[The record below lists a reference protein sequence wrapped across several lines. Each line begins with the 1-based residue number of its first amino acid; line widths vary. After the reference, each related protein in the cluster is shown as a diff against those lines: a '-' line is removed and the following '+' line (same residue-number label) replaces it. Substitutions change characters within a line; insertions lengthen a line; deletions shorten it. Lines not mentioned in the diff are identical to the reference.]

1 MRLVRYISCFSSVSA
16 VDFNTRS
23 FQRDKHA
30 PLFESTGKLSC
41 SLDDVADLRTECLT
55 LILAV
60 ADKYK
65 DYIAQRFDYN
75 DKHHCSCCS
84 NNNNLDDLFLP
95 RSDIESISESEASLT
110 TNTSDSSY
118 SGSEISQDDNSVGGL
133 HSDYN
138 TLLKDYNTLHHENST
153 KNECNLL
160 CPGDMIEYYRVND
173 RSYIRRESITEL
185 CDSKISQYRKIQL
198 KDGQTLYAGTHVL
211 LRKIQSYCPDTKQLI
226 PNPLGEWQT
235 IEECMIQPGTIV
247 DGNIVID
254 ADVEPRKCAGVTQF
268 T

>member
-1 MRLVRYISCFSSVSA
+1 MLK
-16 VDFNTRS
+16 NT
-23 FQRDKHA
+23 K
-30 PLFESTGKLSC
+30 T
-41 SLDDVADLRTECLT
+41 T
-55 LILAV
+55 L
-60 ADKYK
+60 
-65 DYIAQRFDYN
+65 
-75 DKHHCSCCS
+75 H
-84 NNNNLDDLFLP
+84 
-95 RSDIESISESEASLT
+95 SDLT
-110 TNTSDSSY
+110 TTINIIVLAATTTTQTIYSCQEVILSRSLNQSQKHLLLDSSY
-118 SGSEISQDDNSVGGL
+118 SGSETSQDDNSVGGL

-235 IEECMIQPGTIV
+235 MEECMIQPGTIV

-254 ADVEPRKCAGVTQF
+254 ADVETRQCDGVTQF
-268 T
+268 TRVIPLFENFLHLYFFFSSI